1 MIVADAGFETQYARR
16 TFAELRG
23 DAAGFNFH
31 NAQSVGAD
39 AGGELSI
46 GGLADVE
53 TVEQN
58 QSLVNLGTGD
68 VRLRRLVEHD
78 AGNEVERVTVVASV
92 GVRNVDD
99 VEAAELFLR

>member
-1 MIVADAGFETQYARR
+1 MIVSDAGFETQYARR

-23 DAAGFNFH
+23 DAAGFNLH
-31 NAQSVGAD
+31 DAQSVGAD

-46 GGLADVE
+46 GGLTDVE

-58 QSLVNLGTGD
+58 QSLVNLGTGN

-78 AGNEVERVTVVASV
+78 AGNEVERVTVVARV
-92 GVRNVDD
+92 GVWDVDD
-99 VEAAELFLR
+99 IEPAELFLR